1 MTLRRTQPYPFSPAG
16 VSDALDGSNVMKGA
30 MTALQ
35 NLIPY
40 PGTKNLWGCRPAAI
54 SIADYATITGGP
66 FSSGFSSGFQSFI
79 AGAGFISCFKVIGN
93 VVYGLIAS
101 SIFAGRDY
109 PFAFNLVT
117 LTNVGVTG
125 ATAANTPTSPSS
137 SGDWTPPTMDLIGVR
152 LVVTHPGFS
161 GAGNVYFG
169 YFDISDPLNPV
180 WHGANTGGAIVL
192 TTVPT
197 AVKQFGQRAYFA
209 INPPTGQP
217 SLVASDVLNA
227 LVVTNAGQVL
237 TFGDNEQLTALGG
250 LPLDNQLGGVIQA
263 LIVFKG
269 VSNIFQVTG
278 DFALTSGW
286 SINSLNAA
294 TGTLSPSAVCSTPLG
309 LAFISPE
316 GLRIIDMNAHVSPPI
331 GDAGNGVTSAF
342 IYALEP
348 SRTCATANANVIRI
362 SVKNGA
368 AVGTPVQEYWYHI
381 NRQCWSGPH
390 TFPASC
396 IQPYKNTFIEAAS
409 GVDSILFQSDAAQT
423 NTSTFVENGTQMTL
437 VWQPAMFPDTQQMC
451 ENNILESTINMALA
465 ASISIGVSALDQNG
479 VVLDTVVLMTTGS
492 ATQWGQFTW
501 GQAPWLG
508 GANALYP
515 QEIQWSAPLVF
526 RRLTYLVTGDC
537 ASGFLIGDMFLR
549 YEQLG
554 YLQQPA
560 A

>member
-16 VSDALDGSNVMKGA
+16 VSDALDSSNVMKGA

-35 NLIPY
+35 NLIPF
-40 PGTKNLWGCRPAAI
+40 PGTKNLWGCRPAAVN
-54 SIADYATITGGP
+54 IADYSLIGGP
-66 FSSGFSSGFQSFI
+66 FSSGFSSGFQFAI
-79 AGAGFISCFKVIGN
+79 PGAGFISCFKVIGN

-101 SIFAGRDY
+101 STFPNHDY

-117 LTNVGVTG
+117 MTNVGVTG
-125 ATAANTPTSPSS
+125 ATAANTPVSPAST
-137 SGDWTPPTMDLIGVR
+137 GDWTPPTMDLIGVR
-152 LVVTHPGFS
+152 LVVTHPGFT
-161 GAGNVYFG
+161 GAGGVFFG

-180 WHGANTGGAIVL
+180 WHGANTSGAVVL
-192 TTVPT
+192 TVVPT
-197 AVKQFGQRAYFA
+197 AVHQFGQRAYFA

-227 LVVTNAGQVL
+227 LTVTNAGQVL
-237 TFGDNEQLTALGG
+237 TFGDNEQLSALGG

-278 DFALTSGW
+278 DFALTTGW

-362 SVKNGA
+362 SVKNGGVA
-368 AVGTPVQEYWYHI
+368 GTPTQEYWYHI

-396 IQPYKNTFIEAAS
+396 IQPYKNTFIEAAF
-409 GVDSILFQSDAAQT
+409 GVDHILFQSDAAQT
-423 NTSTFVENGTQMTL
+423 STSTYVENGNQMTFA
-437 VWQPAMFPDTQQMC
+437 WQTAMLPDAQQMC

-465 ASISIGVSALDQNG
+465 ANVSIGVSALDQNG
-479 VVLDTVVLMTTGS
+479 TVLDSVAITPSGASTVWGNF
-492 ATQWGQFTW
+492 QWGQA
-501 GQAPWLG
+501 QWLG
-508 GANALYP
+508 AANALYP
-515 QEIQWSAPLVF
+515 QELQWSAPLVF
-526 RRLTYLVTGDC
+526 RRLALLATGDC
-537 ASGFLIGDMFLR
+537 ASGILIGDMFLR

>member
-16 VSDALDGSNVMKGA
+16 VSDALDSTNVMKGA

-54 SIADYATITGGP
+54 NVADYSLIGGP
-66 FSSGFSSGFQSFI
+66 FSSGFSSGFAFGI
-79 AGAGFISCFKVIGN
+79 AGAGFISCFKVVGS

-117 LTNVGVTG
+117 NTNIGVTG
-125 ATAANTPTSPSS
+125 ATAVNTPVSPATT
-137 SGDWTPPTMDLIGVR
+137 GDWTPPTMDLIGVR
-152 LVVTHPGFS
+152 LVVTHPGFT
-161 GAGNVYFG
+161 GAGNVFFG
-169 YFDISDPLNPV
+169 YFDISNPLAPV
-180 WHGANTGGAIVL
+180 WNGANTGGAIAL

-227 LVVTNAGQVL
+227 LTVTNAGQVL
-237 TFGDNEQLTALGG
+237 TFGDNERLTALGG
-250 LPLDNQLGGVIQA
+250 LPLDNQLGGIIQA

-278 DFALTSGW
+278 DFALTTGW

-348 SRTCATANANVIRI
+348 SRTCATANANVVRI
-362 SVKNGA
+362 SVKNGGVA
-368 AVGTPVQEYWYHI
+368 GTPVQEYWYHI

-396 IQPYKNTFIEAAS
+396 IQPYKNTFIEAAF
-409 GVDSILFQSDAAQT
+409 GVNHILFQSDAAQSS
-423 NTSTFVENGTQMTL
+423 TSTFVENGVQMTFA
-437 VWQPAMFPDTQQMC
+437 WQPAMLPDTQQMS
-451 ENNILESTINMALA
+451 ENCILESTINMALA
-465 ASISIGVSALDQNG
+465 ANVSVGVSALNQDG
-479 VVLDTVVLMTTGS
+479 TVMNSTVIVPSGATTVWGNF
-492 ATQWGQFTW
+492 QWGQA
-501 GQAPWLG
+501 QWLG
-508 GANALYP
+508 AANALYP
-515 QEIQWSAPLVF
+515 REIQWSEPLVF
-526 RRLTYLVTGDC
+526 RRITYLATGDC
-537 ASGFLIGDMFLR
+537 ASGLLIGDMFLR

>member
-30 MTALQ
+30 MSSLQ
-35 NLIPY
+35 NLIPF
-40 PGTKNLWGCRPAAI
+40 PGTKNLWGSRPAAI
-54 SIADYATITGGP
+54 SIADYSMVGGP
-66 FSSGFSSGFQSFI
+66 FSSGFSSGFQFGLP
-79 AGAGFISCFKVIGN
+79 GAGFISCFKVIGN
-93 VVYGLIAS
+93 IVYGLIAS
-101 SIFAGRDY
+101 STFAGRDL

-117 LTNVGVTG
+117 NTEVTVTG
-125 ATAANTPTSPSS
+125 ATAANTPLSPAS

-152 LVVTHPGFS
+152 LVVTHPGFT
-161 GAGNVYFG
+161 GTAGVFFG

-180 WHGANTGGAIVL
+180 WNGANTSGALVL

-197 AVKQFGQRAYFA
+197 AVHQFGQRAYFA

-217 SLVASDVLNA
+217 SIVASDVLNA

-250 LPLDNQLGGVIQA
+250 LPLDNQLGGIIQA

-286 SINSLNAA
+286 SVNSLNAA
-294 TGTLSPSAVCSTPLG
+294 TGTLSPSALCSTPLG
-309 LAFISPE
+309 LAFISPD

-331 GDAGNGVTSAF
+331 GDAGNGVTAAF

-348 SRTCATANANVIRI
+348 SRTCAAANANVIRI
-362 SVKNGA
+362 SVKNGG
-368 AVGTPVQEYWYHI
+368 AVGTPVQEYWYHL

-396 IQPYKNTFIEAAS
+396 IQPYKGTFIEAAA
-409 GVDSILFQSDAAQT
+409 GVDAILFQSDATQS
-423 NTSTFVENGTQMTL
+423 NTSTFVENGAQM
-437 VWQPAMFPDTQQMC
+437 VFAWQPAMLPDTQQMS
-451 ENNILESTINMALA
+451 ENNILEATINMALA
-465 ASISIGVSALDQNG
+465 ANVTIGVSALDQNG
-479 VVLDTVVLMTTGS
+479 SVLDSVAITASGG
-492 ATQWGQFTW
+492 ATIWGAFQWGQA
-501 GQAPWLG
+501 QWLG

-515 QEIQWSAPLVF
+515 RELQWSMPIVF
-526 RRLTYLVTGDC
+526 RRLTLLATGDC

>member
-1 MTLRRTQPYPFSPAG
+1 MTLRRTQLYPFSPAG
-16 VSDALDGSNVMKGA
+16 VSDALDASNVMKGA

-40 PGTKNLWGCRPAAI
+40 PGTKNLWGCRPAAT
-54 SIADYATITGGP
+54 SLVDYSLTGGG
-66 FSSGFSSGFQSFI
+66 FSSGFSSGFQS
-79 AGAGFISCFKVIGN
+79 ALPGAGFISCFKVVGN

-101 SIFAGRDY
+101 STFTGRDL

-117 LTNVGVTG
+117 LVPINVSGS
-125 ATAANTPTSPSS
+125 TAANTPVSPAST
-137 SGDWTPPTMDLIGVR
+137 GDWTPPTMDLIGVR
-152 LVVTHPGFS
+152 LVVTHPGFT
-161 GAGNVYFG
+161 GAGGVFFG
-169 YFDISDPLNPV
+169 YFDISNPLAPV
-180 WHGANTGGAIVL
+180 WHGANTAGAIVL

-197 AVKQFGQRAYFA
+197 AVKQFGQRAYFE

-217 SLVASDVLNA
+217 SIVASDVLDA
-227 LVVTNAGQVL
+227 LTVTNAGQVL

-250 LPLDNQLGGVIQA
+250 LPLNNQLGGVIQA

-278 DFALTSGW
+278 DYALTTGW
-286 SINSLNAA
+286 SVNSLNAA
-294 TGTLSPSAVCSTPLG
+294 TGTLSPSSVCSTPMG

-316 GLRIIDMNAHVSPPI
+316 GLRIIDLDAHISPPI

-362 SVKNGA
+362 SVKNGGVA
-368 AVGTPVQEYWYHI
+368 GTPIQEYWYHI

-390 TFPASC
+390 SFPASC
-396 IQPYKNTFIEAAS
+396 IQPYKGTFIEAAA
-409 GVDSILFQSDAAQT
+409 GVDHILFQSDAQQSS
-423 NTSTFVENGTQMTL
+423 TSTFVENGTQMTFA
-437 VWQPAMFPDTQQMC
+437 WQPAMLPDTQQMS
-451 ENNILESTINMALA
+451 ENNVLESTINMALA
-465 ASISIGVSALDQNG
+465 ANVSIGVSALDQNG
-479 VVLDTVVLMTTGS
+479 VVLNSTVITPSGS
-492 ATQWGQFTW
+492 ATVWGNFQWGQA
-501 GQAPWLG
+501 QWLG
-508 GANALYP
+508 AANALYP
-515 QEIQWSAPLVF
+515 QEIQWDAPLVF

-537 ASGFLIGDMFLR
+537 ASGILIGDMFLR